1 MKNKISI
8 ILLIFLLSSCASTP
22 DGPITLKL
30 NIDTVNKKEESIK
43 AKCTLFSTT
52 TKLTIEAPAEILYEA
67 SCGPI
72 NIFCARGHLQGE
84 VGIFPL
90 EEGKGLDESLLLST
104 GLGYAFDKMVDAM
117 TPFGAILNYTSVF
130 RSEEGKACGI
140 PKKIV
145 VTLE

>member
-8 ILLIFLLSSCASTP
+8 IFLILLISSCATTP
-22 DGPITLKL
+22 DESITLRL

-72 NIFCARGHLQGE
+72 NIFCERGHLKGE

-90 EEGKGLDESLLLST
+90 EEAEGVDESLLLST
-104 GLGYAFDKMVDAM
+104 GLGYAFDKIVDAI
-117 TPFGAILNYTSVF
+117 TPLGAILNYTSVF
-130 RSEEGKACGI
+130 ESEDGKACGI
-140 PKKIV
+140 PKRIV